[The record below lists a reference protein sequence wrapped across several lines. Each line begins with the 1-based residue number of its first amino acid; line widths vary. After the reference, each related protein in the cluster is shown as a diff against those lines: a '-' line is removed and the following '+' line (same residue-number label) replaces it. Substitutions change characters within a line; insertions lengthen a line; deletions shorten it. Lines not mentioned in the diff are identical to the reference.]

1 MKKEKKTYLKTHA
14 RKNVGIL
21 NKGKEAFLKYL
32 ASKYGRDILQKN
44 KLKIHLE
51 SVEIYLS
58 NINTGENIYNFSRP
72 QEDVYK
78 KCLKDLDINLT
89 GDLVY
94 YIREIL
100 DGVTDDKFDVLI
112 NSTSKFLFYC
122 FNNFRRSFGLS
133 TFCNKTYAN
142 FIQ

>member
-1 MKKEKKTYLKTHA
+1 MNDRKLPDQLTYFSSEEREENLLKTHA
-14 RKNVGIL
+14 CKNVGIL
-21 NKGKEAFLKYL
+21 NKGNKAFLKYL

-51 SVEIYLS
+51 GVEIYLS
-58 NINTGENIYNFSRP
+58 NINTGENIYNFSRA

-78 KCLKDLDINLT
+78 KCLKNLDINLT

-100 DGVTDDKFDVLI
+100 DGVTDDKFDNI
-112 NSTSKFLFYC
+112 
-122 FNNFRRSFGLS
+122 
-133 TFCNKTYAN
+133 
-142 FIQ
+142 

>member
-1 MKKEKKTYLKTHA
+1 MNDGKLPDQLTYFSSEEREENLLKTHA

-21 NKGKEAFLKYL
+21 NKGNEAFLKYL

-58 NINTGENIYNFSRP
+58 NINTGENIYNFSRAL
-72 QEDVYK
+72 EDVSK
-78 KCLKDLDINLT
+78 KCLNLDIKLT
-89 GDLVY
+89 GDLEY
-94 YIREIL
+94 YVREIL

-112 NSTSKFLFYC
+112 NSTSKISIL
-122 FNNFRRSFGLS
+122 SF
-133 TFCNKTYAN
+133 
-142 FIQ
+142 